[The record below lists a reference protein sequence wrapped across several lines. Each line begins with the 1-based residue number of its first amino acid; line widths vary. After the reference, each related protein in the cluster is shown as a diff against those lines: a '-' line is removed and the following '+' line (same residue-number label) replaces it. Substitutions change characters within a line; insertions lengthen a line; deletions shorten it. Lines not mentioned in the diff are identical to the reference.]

1 MMGSFHIAQQL
12 RRLCKS
18 SSGNT
23 IIEFA
28 IIAPT
33 MMIVIM
39 GIGDVLY
46 QSYVQSILTGAVQKA
61 GRDSAIQGG
70 AQQTSTIDAKVSAIV
85 GTIAK
90 NATYSSTRLSYASYA
105 STAPEPFVDTN
116 NNGIRD
122 PGECYTD
129 VNANGQWDSNPS
141 VSGQGGASDTT
152 IYTMTMVYPRLFP
165 VAGLIGMSSTQTL
178 SAKTLLKNQPYAS
191 QTVTAPAT
199 ICT

>member
-1 MMGSFHIAQQL
+1 MKPLCNPGAL
-12 RRLCKS
+12 RQMLNNC
-18 SSGNT
+18 SGNT

-39 GIGDVLY
+39 GLGDVLY

-70 AQQTSTIDAKVSAIV
+70 AQQTSTIDSKVSATV

-90 NATYSSTRLSYASYA
+90 NATFSSTRLSYASYA
-105 STAPEPFVDTN
+105 NTAPEPFTDTN

-129 VNANGQWDSNPS
+129 VNGNGQWDSNPGM
-141 VSGQGGASDTT
+141 SGQGGASDTT
-152 IYTMTMVYPRLFP
+152 IYTMTIVYPRLFP
-165 VAGLIGMSSTQTL
+165 VAGLIGMSPTQTL
-178 SAKTLLKNQPYAS
+178 TAKTLLKNQPYAT
-191 QTVTAPAT
+191 QNMITPAT